1 MAEYDFAGR
10 TEKTSI
16 SGGGSQGTDLYYK
29 PRSFKLNKYITLKC
43 SKVRT
48 YRTKGWYTGKSML
61 PTLALDAKLQP
72 FSNMHYRIHAS

>member
-1 MAEYDFAGR
+1 MAEYNFAGR

-16 SGGGSQGTDLYYK
+16 SGVGSGTDLYYK

-72 FSNMHYRIHAS
+72 FTMYYRIHASYL

>member
-16 SGGGSQGTDLYYK
+16 SGGGSPGTDLYYK

-48 YRTKGWYTGKSML
+48 NRDGTRENQCFQHWL
-61 PTLALDAKLQP
+61 
-72 FSNMHYRIHAS
+72 